1 LFTSLL
7 IKAQT
12 SINNT
17 NFQQAINTCLA
28 TNPVDGMCSD
38 SEYGAIPDWNVST
51 VTTMF
56 EAFKDKSD
64 FNGDISDW
72 DTSKVE
78 NMVSMFFGASVFN
91 RDINTKEVTVN
102 GVTYT
107 AWDVSNV
114 TDMSLIFGYAS
125 AFNQD
130 ISNWDVSNVTNMYA
144 MFAEATLFNRDISNW
159 KVDNVTNMNFMFSQ
173 AFAFSQNI
181 TSWDVSRV
189 ITMRGMFYQASAFNQ
204 NIGSWNVSSV
214 TDMDGMF
221 QQASAFNQN
230 IVSWNVSNVT
240 DMDDMF
246 RTASAFNQD
255 IGSWD
260 VSNATNMAFM
270 FDNSGLS
277 STNYDALLNGWS
289 QQTVQQNVV
298 FGAAG
303 LTYCD
308 GEDAKQDLIAT
319 YGWTITDSGLDCATA
334 SVDNENLLAISVYP
348 NPTSN
353 MVYIEGNYTQL
364 KVVIYDLLGKEILNK
379 YITNSIDIRHLKN
392 GVYILQLSDGLKVS
406 SQRIVK
412 N

>member
-1 LFTSLL
+1 MKNLILLILLSASLL
-7 IKAQT
+7 TKAQT
-12 SINNT
+12 AIDDT
-17 NFQQAINTCLA
+17 NFQTAINTCLS
-28 TNPVDGMCSD
+28 TNPANGMCSD
-38 SEYGAIPDWNVST
+38 SEYGAMPGWDVSAVTTMSGAFNSKTGFNGNISSWNVS
-51 VTTMF
+51 
-56 EAFKDKSD
+56 
-64 FNGDISDW
+64 NI
-72 DTSKVE
+72 
-78 NMVSMFFGASVFN
+78 
-91 RDINTKEVTVN
+91 
-102 GVTYT
+102 
-107 AWDVSNV
+107 
-114 TDMSLIFGYAS
+114 TDMSYMFTFAR
-125 AFNQD
+125 AFNGD

-144 MFAEATLFNRDISNW
+144 MFAEATLFNGDISNW
-159 KVDNVTNMNFMFSQ
+159 KVGNVTNMNFMFSQ

-189 ITMRGMFYQASAFNQ
+189 ITMKGMFYQASAFNQ

-221 QQASAFNQN
+221 HQASAFNQN
-230 IVSWNVSNVT
+230 IGSWNVSSVT

-277 STNYDALLNGWS
+277 KTNYDALLNGWS

-308 GEDAKQDLIAT
+308 GEEARQGLIDDH
-319 YGWTITDSGLDCATA
+319 GWTITDSGVDCATA
-334 SVDNENLLAISVYP
+334 GVDNENLLAISVYP
-348 NPTSN
+348 NPTSD
-353 MVYIEGNYTQL
+353 MVHIEGNYTQL